1 MPNGS
6 ADSAAASTPLLQQ
19 GEAPPWSALREGA
32 ASPLLLIG
40 DHSGRAIPRR
50 LAGLGLPPAAL
61 DRHIACDI
69 GIASLGAAL
78 SQALDAT
85 FLAQRYSRLVI
96 DCNRDPVR
104 ANSICEA
111 SDGVAVPGNRGLDA
125 AARARRTAEVFEPY
139 HQAIGAELE
148 GRLARGERPRLVS
161 LHSFT
166 PVMDGRPRPWRCGV
180 LHLGGSP
187 FSLEMLSRLRAA
199 LGDALV
205 GDNQPYR
212 MDAADYTVPRH
223 AIARGLDYLEL
234 EVRQDTIADPAGVAE
249 TARLLTPLLADAAKP
264 AA

>member
-1 MPNGS
+1 M
-6 ADSAAASTPLLQQ
+6 
-19 GEAPPWSALREGA
+19 
-32 ASPLLLIG
+32 LIG

-50 LAGLGLPPAAL
+50 LASLGLPTAAL

-78 SQALDAT
+78 SQALGAT

-96 DCNRDPVR
+96 DCNRDPAR
-104 ANSICEA
+104 ADSICEM
-111 SDGVAVPGNRGLDA
+111 SDGVAVPGNRDLDP
-125 AARARRTAEVFEPY
+125 AARARRITEVFEPY
-139 HQAIGAELE
+139 HQAIAAELQ
-148 GRLARGERPRLVS
+148 GRQGRGERPRLVS

-166 PVMDGRPRPWRCGV
+166 PVMDRRPRPWRCGV

-187 FSLEMLSRLRAA
+187 FSREMLSRLRAA

-223 AIARGLDYLEL
+223 AIAHGLDYLEL

-249 TARLLTPLLADAAKP
+249 TAALLAPLLRAAAQPP
-264 AA
+264 A

>member
-1 MPNGS
+1 LPNGS
-6 ADSAAASTPLLQQ
+6 TDSATASTPLLQE
-19 GEAPPWSALREGA
+19 GEAPSWSALRAGA
-32 ASPLLLIG
+32 ASPLVLIG

-69 GIASLGAAL
+69 GVASLGVEL
-78 SQALDAT
+78 SQALGAT

-96 DCNRDPVR
+96 DCNRDPAR
-104 ANSICEA
+104 ADSICEV

-125 AARARRTAEVFEPY
+125 PARARRIAEVFEPY
-139 HQAIGAELE
+139 HQAIAAELQ

-166 PVMDGRPRPWRCGV
+166 PVMDGRPRPWRYGV
-180 LHLGGSP
+180 LHLGDSP
-187 FSLEMLSRLRAA
+187 FSHEMLARLRTA

-212 MDAADYTVPRH
+212 MDEADYTVPRH
-223 AIARGLDYLEL
+223 AITRGLDYLEL
-234 EVRQDTIADPAGVAE
+234 EVRQDTIADPPGIAE
-249 TARLLTPLLADAAKP
+249 TARLLAALLGDAAQP
-264 AA
+264 PG